1 MRDVFVVTHTQSRHQ
16 VEETVGG
23 WYDTELTE
31 KGRADAMRVA
41 DALAN
46 RLEGRTATLFS
57 SDLMRAAETADIIGR
72 RVGAKPQLLSD
83 LREMSYGEAGGKPQ
97 AWLKQREQAAPDDNR
112 LHFRPDVPGAESRF
126 EFASRV
132 YRALDAILAEPCQ
145 TQIVVTHGFALT
157 FVISAWIGMP
167 IDAVGYVNFAAAPGG
182 ITHLREDDYWKNRGV
197 LQLNDTSHLG

>member
-31 KGRADAMRVA
+31 KGRADAMRLA
-41 DALAN
+41 DALAA
-46 RLEGRTATLFS
+46 RIQSRTTTLFS
-57 SDLMRAAETADIIGR
+57 SDLSRASETAEIIGH

-83 LREMSYGEAGGKPQ
+83 LREMNFGEAGGKPQ
-97 AWLKQREQAAPDDNR
+97 AWLKLREQTAPDDNR
-112 LHFRPDVPGAESRF
+112 LHFRPDIPGAESRH
-126 EFASRV
+126 EFASRI
-132 YRALDAILAEPCQ
+132 YRAFDAILSEPCQ
-145 TQIVVTHGFALT
+145 NQIVVTHGFALT
-157 FVISAWIGMP
+157 FFISAWIRMP
-167 IDAVGYVNFAAAPGG
+167 IEAVGYVNFAAVPGS

>member
-23 WYDTELTE
+23 WYDTELTA

-41 DALAN
+41 DALAD
-46 RLEGRTATLFS
+46 RLAGRATTLFS
-57 SDLMRAAETADIIGR
+57 SDLVRAAETAEIIGH
-72 RVGAKPQLLSD
+72 RVGATPQLLSD

-97 AWLKQREQAAPDDNR
+97 AWLKLREQAAPDDNR
-112 LHFRPDVPGAESRF
+112 LNFRLDIPGAESRY
-126 EFASRV
+126 EFASRI
-132 YRALDAILAEPCQ
+132 YRALDAILSEPCQ

-157 FVISAWIGMP
+157 FVIAAWIRMP
-167 IDAVGYVNFAAAPGG
+167 IEAVGYVNFAAAPGG

-197 LQLNDTSHLG
+197 LQINDTSHVA